1 MKIRQLAFSHL
12 NTRQLNMRFWVT
24 GILAL
29 TLLPGVVFA
38 FGDNCKDVRMA
49 VFNDHPV
56 EIKVLRIEYKDYD
69 KDGKWRTEN
78 VTNRK
83 IATTKHYTFIRNLE
97 YVKNDDTKIKVVY
110 KENLGG
116 TRWSSERTVSGAKHA
131 CSTGEYNRIHLP
143 GPSVYDQP

>member
-1 MKIRQLAFSHL
+1 MKNRQKTQFHVQ
-12 NTRQLNMRFWVT
+12 TRFHIVYQAVVF
-24 GILAL
+24 AL
-29 TLLPGVVFA
+29 TLIFLPGVAFG

-56 EIKVLRIEYKDYD
+56 EVKVIKIEYKDYD

-116 TRWSSERTVSGAKHA
+116 SRWSSDKTVSGAKHK
-131 CSTGEYNRIHLP
+131 CTTGEYNRIHLP
-143 GPSVYDQP
+143 GPSVHDQP